1 MRAADAQPTKQ
12 KKAWNEASRGGFLRQ
27 SGRRGVRGKLQVT
40 QLAPVESLTPGA
52 GRLGR
57 LGVAIVAA
65 ILAGPPA
72 RSSGC
77 ARCGAPTPELNH
89 VPSVQSAAP
98 RQPKHL
104 VSREARP
111 RRLTGELKIASGGSY
126 FVCVRACDG
135 SFFPVPYV
143 GDRDLL
149 AKICQA
155 LCPNAETQFY
165 SMPFGGT
172 IEDSVSTSGLPY
184 ASLPNAGKFEQAVD
198 QDCSCRRKDQSWAE
212 ALAAVEA
219 RLQRHAGDILVTP
232 EISEQMSR
240 PMAPQ
245 PTSVAKAHATE
256 ADALAL
262 VEKPEPQS
270 VVLDANG
277 VDFNLNAATAAVSR
291 ETSGIGVEE
300 TGGAHYALNQG
311 RIVGQKGPD
320 GSVKRVRIVAP
331 NLY

>member
-1 MRAADAQPTKQ
+1 MTQPHPADSVA
-12 KKAWNEASRGGFLRQ
+12 
-27 SGRRGVRGKLQVT
+27 
-40 QLAPVESLTPGA
+40 PGA

-57 LGVAIVAA
+57 LGVAIIAA

-77 ARCGAPTPELNH
+77 ARCGAPTLELNSA
-89 VPSVQSAAP
+89 PSFQSVSP
-98 RQPKHL
+98 RQPKRL
-104 VSREARP
+104 ASREARP
-111 RRLTGELKIASGGSY
+111 RRLTGELKVASGGSY

-135 SFFPVPYV
+135 GFFPVSYV
-143 GDRDLL
+143 GDRDSLE
-149 AKICQA
+149 KICQA
-155 LCPNAETQFY
+155 LCPNAETQLY

-172 IEDSVSTSGLPY
+172 IEDSVSMSGAPY
-184 ASLPNAGKFEQAVD
+184 AGLPNAGKFEQAVD

-219 RLQRHAGDILVTP
+219 RLERHPGDILVTP

-240 PMAPQ
+240 PTAAPQ
-245 PTSVAKAHATE
+245 ISVAKAHASD

-262 VEKPEPQS
+262 VGKPEPQP
-270 VVLDANG
+270 VVLDVNG
-277 VDFNLNAATAAVSR
+277 VDSTLNAATAAVSR

-300 TGGAHYALNQG
+300 AGGAHYGLKQG
-311 RIVGQKGPD
+311 QIVEQKGSD

-331 NLY
+331 TLY

>member
-1 MRAADAQPTKQ
+1 MTP
-12 KKAWNEASRGGFLRQ
+12 
-27 SGRRGVRGKLQVT
+27 
-40 QLAPVESLTPGA
+40 LAPFESPASWA

-57 LGVAIVAA
+57 LGVAIVAG
-65 ILAGPPA
+65 ILIGPPA

-77 ARCGAPTPELNH
+77 ARCGAPTPELN
-89 VPSVQSAAP
+89 SVQSAGP

-111 RRLTGELKIASGGSY
+111 GRLTGELKIAAGGSY
-126 FVCVRACDG
+126 LVCVRACDG
-135 SFFPVPYV
+135 GFFPVPYV
-143 GDRDLL
+143 GDRDSLS
-149 AKICQA
+149 KICQA
-155 LCPNAETQFY
+155 LCPNAETRLY
-165 SMPFGGT
+165 SMPLGGT
-172 IEDSVSTSGLPY
+172 IEDSVSTYGLPY
-184 ASLPNAGKFEQAVD
+184 ANLPNAGKFEQAVD

-212 ALAAVEA
+212 ALAGIEA

-240 PMAPQ
+240 PTAPPQ
-245 PTSVAKAHATE
+245 ISVAKAHATD

-277 VDFNLNAATAAVSR
+277 VDLNLNAATAAVSR

-300 TGGAHYALNQG
+300 TGGAHYRLNQG
-311 RIVGQKGPD
+311 QIVEQKSPD
-320 GSVKRVRIVAP
+320 GSVKRVRIIAP
-331 NLY
+331 TLY

>member
-1 MRAADAQPTKQ
+1 MTQP
-12 KKAWNEASRGGFLRQ
+12 
-27 SGRRGVRGKLQVT
+27 
-40 QLAPVESLTPGA
+40 APFESLTPGA
-52 GRLGR
+52 GRLGL

-77 ARCGAPTPELNH
+77 ARCGAPTPELNRA
-89 VPSVQSAAP
+89 PSVQSAIP
-98 RQPKHL
+98 IRQPKRL

-111 RRLTGELKIASGGSY
+111 RRRLTGELKIAAVGGSY
-126 FVCVRACDG
+126 LVCVRACDG
-135 SFFPVPYV
+135 AFFPVPYV

-149 AKICQA
+149 EKICQV
-155 LCPNAETQFY
+155 LCPNARTQLY

-172 IEDSVSTSGLPY
+172 IEESVSASGFPY
-184 ASLPNAGKFEQAVD
+184 ASLPNASKFEQAVD
-198 QDCSCRRKDQSWAE
+198 QDCSCRRKDQSWEE
-212 ALAAVEA
+212 ALAGIEA
-219 RLQRHAGDILVTP
+219 RLQRHPGDILVTP

-240 PMAPQ
+240 PAP
-245 PTSVAKAHATE
+245 PPRISVAKAHATD

-262 VEKPEPQS
+262 VEKPEPQP

-277 VDFNLNAATAAVSR
+277 VDFNLNAATAAISR

-300 TGGAHYALNQG
+300 TGSQHYGLNQG
-311 RIVGQKGPD
+311 QIVEEKGPG

-331 NLY
+331 TLD

>member
-1 MRAADAQPTKQ
+1 MTP
-12 KKAWNEASRGGFLRQ
+12 
-27 SGRRGVRGKLQVT
+27 
-40 QLAPVESLTPGA
+40 LAPFESLAPWA

-57 LGVAIVAA
+57 LGVVIIAA
-65 ILAGPPA
+65 VLIGPPA

-77 ARCGAPTPELNH
+77 ARCGAPTPEQNSA
-89 VPSVQSAAP
+89 PSFAGP

-104 VSREARP
+104 VSREA
-111 RRLTGELKIASGGSY
+111 AGGPY
-126 FVCVRACDG
+126 LVCVRACDG
-135 SFFPVPYV
+135 GFFPVPYV
-143 GDRDLL
+143 GDRDSL

-155 LCPNAETQFY
+155 LCPNAQTQLY

-184 ASLPNAGKFEQAVD
+184 ASLPNAGKFEQAVE

-212 ALAAVEA
+212 ALARIEA
-219 RLQRHAGDILVTP
+219 RLPRHAGDILVTP

-240 PMAPQ
+240 PTSPPQ
-245 PTSVAKAHATE
+245 ISVAKAHAAE
-256 ADALAL
+256 ADALVL

-300 TGGAHYALNQG
+300 TGSAHYDLNQG
-311 RIVGQKGPD
+311 QVVEQIGPD
-320 GSVKRVRIVAP
+320 GSARRVRIVAP
-331 NLY
+331 TLY

>member
-1 MRAADAQPTKQ
+1 
-12 KKAWNEASRGGFLRQ
+12 
-27 SGRRGVRGKLQVT
+27 VT
-40 QLAPVESLTPGA
+40 RPAPLESLMPRA

-65 ILAGPPA
+65 ILAVPPA

-77 ARCGAPTPELNH
+77 ARCGASTPELNQA
-89 VPSVQSAAP
+89 PSVQSATP
-98 RQPKHL
+98 TRLPKRL
-104 VSREARP
+104 VSREKTRP
-111 RRLTGELKIASGGSY
+111 RRLTGELKIAAGGSY
-126 FVCVRACDG
+126 LVCVRACDG
-135 SFFPVPYV
+135 GFSPVPYV
-143 GDRDLL
+143 GNSDSL

-155 LCPNAETQFY
+155 LCPNAETQLY

-172 IEDSVSTSGLPY
+172 IEDSVSMSGLPY

-198 QDCSCRRKDQSWAE
+198 QDCSCRREGQSWAE
-212 ALAAVEA
+212 ALAGIEA
-219 RLQRHAGDILVTP
+219 RLQRHSGDILVTP
-232 EISEQMSR
+232 AISEQMSR
-240 PMAPQ
+240 PAAPS
-245 PTSVAKAHATE
+245 PPISVAKAYASD

-262 VEKPEPQS
+262 IQKPEPQP

-300 TGGAHYALNQG
+300 TGGGAYYGLNQG
-311 RIVGQKGPD
+311 QIVEQKGPD

-331 NLY
+331 TLY